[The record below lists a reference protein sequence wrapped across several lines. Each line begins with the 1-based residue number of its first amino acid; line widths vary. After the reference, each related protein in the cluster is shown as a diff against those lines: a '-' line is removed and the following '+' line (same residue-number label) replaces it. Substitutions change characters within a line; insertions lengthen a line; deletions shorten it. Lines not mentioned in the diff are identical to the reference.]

1 MNVAIFGDSFANGV
15 SGLTVKLIHS
25 GLTQYLLDD
34 GHFVINFSHQGNT
47 NLQIRQDFEHNLR
60 QNPHINFDIALVFQS
75 ETNRDKG
82 EMLWGMEE
90 QNISIEEVDIHMVEN
105 WCKELK
111 ITQSKYDVPVYLI
124 GGTADTLEPKEVE
137 KLGLKCACQSLINL
151 VLTGEH
157 TIDEPVRNFIFGSKM
172 FKYDMTVLDN
182 LLKTTTDKECFLKL
196 EKMGSDRK
204 QLKIDNP
211 KYFNW
216 RVAPDKELIADGEH
230 PNKLTYKILFNH
242 LKESN
247 II

>member
-15 SGLTVKLIHS
+15 SDGMVGLSHS

-47 NLQIRQDFEHNLR
+47 NRGAREDFQHNIR
-60 QNPHINFDIALVFQS
+60 QNPHINFDIAFIFQT
-75 ETNRDKG
+75 ETQRDTG
-82 EMLWGMEE
+82 EMLWFLEE
-90 QNISIEEVDIHMVEN
+90 KNIGIKEVDIHMVEL
-105 WCKELK
+105 WYSKLQLF
-111 ITQSKYDVPVYLI
+111 QSQTKVPIYLI

-137 KLGLKCACQSLINL
+137 KFDLKCACQSLINL

-157 TIDEPVRNFIFGSKM
+157 TIDEPVRNFIFDSPM
-172 FKYDMTVLDN
+172 FRDPDTTRVLDKV
-182 LLKTTTDKECFLKL
+182 LKTTSDKKYFLNM
-196 EKMGSDRK
+196 EKQGSDRQ
-204 QLKIDNP
+204 QLKLDNP
-211 KYFNW
+211 KYFSY
-216 RVAPDKELIADGEH
+216 VGAPDGLH